1 MIGARA
7 LTRLLLRLL
16 PAGREEAGTARM
28 LDLRIDREL
37 FDEVLGHVED
47 FTRGEEAGYLIC
59 RISRLEDRDVL
70 LAREWFP
77 IPDEEISRNSEGSVL
92 AWSASFNSKALERA
106 LDDEATMV
114 LIHSHGSGRPA
125 FSPDDRDKERRLFA
139 GLSLLAGQVPIGT
152 VLLGRGDAVGSFWQ
166 DGHPSGHL
174 FGEVTILGGQIERW
188 RASGTPPRAE
198 PVVRRRLDRQSL
210 AVGPHADAALGQA
223 GVAVVGVSGG
233 GSHVVQQLAHMGIGT
248 LIPIDDQLV
257 EQTNLG
263 RLVGARAADVE
274 KTRKVE
280 VARRVAHGIDPD
292 IEVETV
298 EARFP
303 ETPVIKALKGADV
316 VVSCVDRFDV
326 REGINAFCR
335 RYLIPQIDIGVE
347 LRSSGERLVSADGQM
362 IVSLPGRPC
371 LRCWFLTDALL
382 AAERR
387 RRPPGY
393 DANPDAPGEPQV
405 VSMNAVLAGEA
416 CNSVLDLLTG
426 YSGGARGAAFWQYD
440 GRAGELTRH
449 ELPSRR
455 TDCPAC
461 AQEGLGD
468 PDRG

>member
-1 MIGARA
+1 VR
-7 LTRLLLRLL
+7 RLL
-16 PAGREEAGTARM
+16 PAGREEAVAARI

-37 FDEVLGHVED
+37 FSEVLGHVED

-59 RISRLEDRDVL
+59 RTSRLEDRDVL
-70 LAREWFP
+70 LAREWLP
-77 IPDEEISRNSEGSVL
+77 VPDEEISRNSKGSVL
-92 AWSASFNSKALERA
+92 AWSASFNSDALEHA
-106 LDDEATMV
+106 LEDGGTMV
-114 LIHSHGSGRPA
+114 LVHSHGSARPA

-139 GLSLLAGQVPIGT
+139 GLSLLAGEVPIGT
-152 VLLGRGDAVGSFWQ
+152 LLLGRGDAVGSFWK
-166 DGHPSGHL
+166 DGRPGGHR
-174 FGEVTILGGQIERW
+174 FGEVTILGGQIKRW
-188 RASGTPPRAE
+188 QAVGAPSRAE

-210 AVGPHADAALGQA
+210 AVGPHADATLRRAR
-223 GVAVVGVSGG
+223 VAVIGASGG

-257 EQTNLG
+257 EETNLG
-263 RLVGARAADVE
+263 RLVGAHAADVE
-274 KTRKVE
+274 RTRKVE
-280 VARRVAHGIDPD
+280 VARRLARGIDPE
-292 IEVETV
+292 IEVEMMA
-298 EARFP
+298 ARFP
-303 ETPVIKALKGADV
+303 EMSVIEALKGVDV
-316 VVSCVDRFDV
+316 VVACVDRFDV

-335 RYLIPQIDIGVE
+335 RYLIPQIDIGIE

-440 GRAGELTRH
+440 GRAGELTQH

-455 TDCPAC
+455 GDCPAC
-461 AQEGLGD
+461 AEEGLGD
-468 PDRG
+468 PSRG